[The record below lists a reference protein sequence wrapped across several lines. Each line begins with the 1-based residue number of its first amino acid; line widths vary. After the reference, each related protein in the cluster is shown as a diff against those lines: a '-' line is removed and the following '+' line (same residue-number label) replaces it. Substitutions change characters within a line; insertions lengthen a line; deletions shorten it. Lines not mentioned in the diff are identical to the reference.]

1 MSDKYVA
8 VAGVPYARTDHAI
21 AMARFARNCVQEFGK
36 TLHELERKFGYVHEL
51 SLLVMESN
59 C

>member
-36 TLHELERKFGYVHEL
+36 TLHELERKFGYVHE
-51 SLLVMESN
+51 
-59 C
+59 